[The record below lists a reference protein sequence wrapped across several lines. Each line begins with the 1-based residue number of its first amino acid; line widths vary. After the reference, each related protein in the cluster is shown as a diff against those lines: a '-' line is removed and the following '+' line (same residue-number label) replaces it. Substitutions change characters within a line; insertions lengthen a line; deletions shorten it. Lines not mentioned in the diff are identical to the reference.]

1 MPVLHQVLPA
11 RDERSS
17 SWARRTAA
25 RPPQH
30 VAFPLAE
37 RVDQALL
44 LRRRAGETIT
54 GRQEFTD
61 ERSFQSDGHSP
72 GIEIAVR

>member
-1 MPVLHQVLPA
+1 
-11 RDERSS
+11 
-17 SWARRTAA
+17 
-25 RPPQH
+25 
-30 VAFPLAE
+30 
-37 RVDQALL
+37 LL